1 MFKLL
6 NNLKQSKLTNIK
18 SIYINVNP
26 ERSFSVLKIDDLSKK
41 RNEKSEDEKLRC
53 KLAACYRL
61 VGTKGW
67 DMSIF
72 NHITIRSKENPEHFL
87 INPFG
92 LLYQEMTASG
102 MVKIDSD
109 CTEIEAGSTS
119 FGVNFAGFTLHSA
132 IHDARSDINAV
143 IHVHTSEAAGISALK
158 SGMLLISQEAFI
170 CAAAGIGY
178 HDYEGVLIDQDM
190 RQVISKDL
198 DQNRILI
205 LRNHGA
211 AFCGKT
217 IEEAFFWLYTFM
229 TAVKIQHVA
238 QSAASGQ
245 DNLHY
250 PPKRILDQLKMIFE
264 AGGVS
269 QNSND
274 GIEWGVGEMEYEAE
288 MRNLDYKGYQTGYD
302 YKKQPSFLKNE

>member
-1 MFKLL
+1 MAKM
-6 NNLKQSKLTNIK
+6 I
-18 SIYINVNP
+18 
-26 ERSFSVLKIDDLSKK
+26 KIDDLKK
-41 RNEKSEDEKLRC
+41 KNNEKSEDEKLRC

-61 VGTKGW
+61 VGEKGW

-72 NHITIRSKENPEHFL
+72 NHITVRSNENRDHFL

-109 CTEIEAGSTS
+109 CTEIESGSTS

-132 IHDARSDINAV
+132 IHDARSDVNAV

-158 SGMLLISQEAFI
+158 SELLLISQEAFI
-170 CAAAGIGY
+170 CTAAGIGY
-178 HDYEGVLIDQDM
+178 HDYEGVLIDEDM
-190 RQVISKDL
+190 KQVIAKDL
-198 DQNRILI
+198 DKNRIMI

-211 AFCGKT
+211 AFCGQT

-229 TAVKIQHVA
+229 TAVKIQHIA
-238 QSAASGQ
+238 QSASNGL

-250 PPKRILDQLKMIFE
+250 PPTRILEQLKMIFE

-269 QNSND
+269 QNSSD
-274 GIEWGVGEMEYEAE
+274 GIEWGIGEMEFEAE
-288 MRNLDYKGYQTGYD
+288 MRQLDYKGLHTGYD
-302 YKKQPSFLKNE
+302 YKKTPPFLQNF